1 MSLVEL
7 EPILAHWNVEPV
19 AVEPLAGG
27 AVNRHW
33 RVERAEGPPV
43 VLRRYNPRH
52 DPAGTSF
59 EHVVLRYLS
68 VLGWPVAPPLKAEG
82 GGHVIDQGGR
92 WALFPFL
99 EGRPPENGAL
109 LTLQRKGNL
118 LALVQR
124 DLSGINLA
132 GQRPGWG
139 RVDDLDRAVQPEFPD
154 FAALVDWLAAEEP
167 RRAEALVGF
176 RERNQRALQAL
187 GYDELADEVG
197 YFECLGANVLFRGD
211 DVTAL
216 LDFDFTHRDA
226 RVADA
231 ARSLAVDCG
240 ANLERVR
247 AWMRGYATFATPD
260 LTRQEAELLPVL
272 MVSNALWNTVV
283 PMALHARGGPDWM
296 AASARASLDDELP
309 GLEFA
314 QGWLRAVCVHAAGL
328 DL

>member
-1 MSLVEL
+1 MEEHLESLL
-7 EPILAHWNVEPV
+7 DRWNIRPR

-33 RVERAEGPPV
+33 RVEPHEGPPV

-52 DPAGTSF
+52 DPAGTEF
-59 EHVVLRYLS
+59 EHVVLRYLA
-68 VLGWPVAPPLKAEG
+68 VLGWPVAPPLRSADG
-82 GGHVIDQGGR
+82 AHVVEEGGR

-99 EGRPPENGAL
+99 EGRPPEGGHT

-139 RVDDLDRAVQPEFPD
+139 RVDDLDRAVQPEFVD
-154 FAALVDWLAAEEP
+154 FAALVDWLAADDP
-167 RRAEALVGF
+167 QRAEALAGF
-176 RERNQRALQAL
+176 RERNLHALGRL
-187 GYDELADEVG
+187 GYDELPDEVG
-197 YFECLGANVLFRGD
+197 WFEGLGANVLFRGD
-211 DVTAL
+211 DVTGL

-240 ANLERVR
+240 ARLERVR

-272 MVSNALWNTVV
+272 MISNALWNTAV
-283 PMALHARGGPDWM
+283 PMALHARGGPEWM
-296 AASARASLDDELP
+296 GASVRASLDDELP

-314 QGWLRAVCVHAAGL
+314 QGWLRAACVHAAGL
-328 DL
+328 DV